1 MSILY
6 EKHSTQSLDAVGRR
20 LEEAVKAHKFGV
32 ITVIDLKSKMAEK
45 GVDLQ
50 NPCRVYEVCNPM
62 QAKRALEKNMT
73 ISTALPC
80 RISLYQEKNQVKLAT
95 ILPTAILG
103 LFSSSD
109 LMPVAQ
115 EVETTIKAIMDD
127 ATKP

>member
-1 MSILY
+1 MNILY
-6 EKHSTQSLDAVGRR
+6 ERHSEESLDTVGRR

-32 ITVIDLKSKMAEK
+32 IAVIDLKGKMAEK
-45 GVDLQ
+45 GVDFQ
-50 NPCRVYEVCNPM
+50 NACRVYEVCNPM
-62 QAKRALEKNMT
+62 QAKRALEKNMS